1 MFFARKYIKIIFF
14 IFLKLFLTSTH
25 QNDLKTPKNM
35 NLKQRKKLKKIIFLK
50 TLLKWKNKYDLTNK
64 I

>member
-1 MFFARKYIKIIFF
+1 MFFTRKYIKIIFF

-35 NLKQRKKLKKIIFLK
+35 NLKQRKKLKKNIFLK
-50 TLLKWKNKYDLTNK
+50 TLLK
-64 I
+64 